1 MNSQQ
6 IRCFL
11 EAAHSKSFSKA
22 AKRMY
27 VSQPSLSRY
36 ISQLEHELGLTLFER
51 NSFNGVSLTES
62 GEIMYE
68 AFVSTHD
75 ELDNALEKAR
85 SLERT
90 ESLQMTIGLLEGQLI
105 DNVLDELL
113 TRLRLD
119 HPNVTVSVRRDT
131 YQQLMKALEDAEID
145 FACMPTWQFV
155 DKDNLELI
163 PYAEIETLLVVP
175 KRLAPKAEDRLY
187 SLAEFGDLPIISVV
201 EQGDQPIGRMLDA
214 LFDTARVHPPI
225 VLAKNLR
232 DQIQR
237 VEMGEGAILINP
249 FNYICYSPNITCF
262 HVKELVPQ
270 PFSFAWRKAEAPKAV
285 SLFRPLLLDCGNRQ

>member
-11 EAAHSKSFSKA
+11 EAARSKSFSKA
-22 AKRMY
+22 AKRLY
-27 VSQPSLSRY
+27 ISQPSFSRC
-36 ISQLEHELGLTLFER
+36 ISQLERELGLTLFAR

-62 GEIMYE
+62 GQLMYE
-68 AFVSTHD
+68 AFSSTRD
-75 ELDNALEKAR
+75 VIDSALEKAR
-85 SLERT
+85 CLERT

-105 DNVLDELL
+105 DNVLEDLL
-113 TRLRLD
+113 VRFRLEY
-119 HPNVTVSVRRDT
+119 PNVTVSVRRDT

-163 PYAEIETLLVVP
+163 PYAKIETLLVVP

-187 SLAEFGDLPIISVV
+187 SLAEFGDLPIISVA
-201 EQGDQPIGRMLDA
+201 EQGEQPIGRMLGD
-214 LFDTARVHPPI
+214 LFHTTNIHPPI
-225 VLAKNLR
+225 VLAKNMR

-249 FNYICYSPNITCF
+249 FNYICYSPNISCF
-262 HVKELVPQ
+262 HVQELVPQ
-270 PFSFAWRKAEAPKAV
+270 PFSFACRKVDTPKAV
-285 SLFRPLLLDCGNRQ
+285 SLFRPLLLDCSKR